1 MFFAASL
8 SSYSATTLD
17 CAWSIPNL
25 AAVGRITR
33 LDTAVANDNS
43 PSARLP
49 KMDGGG
55 TYGNVFGGR
64 PPM

>member
-8 SSYSATTLD
+8 SSCSATTLD

-25 AAVGRITR
+25 AAVGRITK
-33 LDTAVANDNS
+33 LDTAVANANS
-43 PSARLP
+43 PGARQP